1 MNLFKRKESNQKD
14 NDAVN
19 IGRVSIIPSTLD
31 DIYPYNLKTLDIL
44 KELKLKN
51 NVADAID
58 TIIYKTPDGK
68 MAFNT
73 YLRLANSGINIKWYR
88 AGQSVKSQPI
98 KKYDAEFREFASR
111 IGKTNSSGLD
121 GIIDELHGS
130 AIAHGGMGVEV
141 VIENLDDGIDDIYVV
156 DPVSIIEW
164 KWIPE
169 KKRYAAYQQQQ
180 GKKKDLFEGN
190 FFFVPFQPKIGHPD
204 GTFMFEPAI
213 LAITQQQQFL
223 NDSWAVLHRI
233 GYPRYHATVDSEKI
247 VNTVPDKSVKSI
259 KDAIDSAI
267 NTVAKLMRFVG
278 KDNDFVT
285 SDAIKIETVGAGV
298 NGSGIDIRAWNDV
311 IDVQVMNSFQ
321 ILQVLMNRLKSGS
334 YALSSVEFKIVRD
347 TIESMRRG
355 SKRIIEDICRMWARV
370 NGYQIVPKVEFNP
383 IDWQKEL
390 EKLDAQLKTLEIN
403 RRAEEYGYI
412 GKDEAAANTVGA
424 EKADNHDSDGMFE
437 YIKKDFT
444 IKNESNNNDNDI
456 INGGETENE
465 GNTGL

>member
-1 MNLFKRKESNQKD
+1 MDLFKKKD
-14 NDAVN
+14 SSKKDDTSIN
-19 IGRVSIIPSTLD
+19 IGRISIIPNELE
-31 DIYPYNLKTLDIL
+31 DIYSYNQKTLDIL
-44 KELKLKN
+44 KELKVKN

-58 TIIYKTPDGK
+58 TIVYKTPDGK

-73 YLRLANSGINIKWYR
+73 YLRLANNGINIQWYR
-88 AGQSVKSQPI
+88 AGKGVKSQPI

-130 AIAHGGMGVEV
+130 AITHGGMGVEV
-141 VIENLDDGIDDIYVV
+141 VIENLDEGIDDIYLV
-156 DPVSIIEW
+156 DPVSIVEW

-180 GKKKDLFEGN
+180 GEKRDLFDGN

-223 NDSWAVLHRI
+223 SDSWTVLHRI
-233 GYPRYHATVDSEKI
+233 GYPRYHATVDSERI
-247 VNTVPDKSVKSI
+247 VNSLSDKSSDGI
-259 KDAIDSAI
+259 KKAISSQIDS
-267 NTVAKLMRFVG
+267 VAKMMRFVG

-285 SDAIKIETVGAGV
+285 SDAIKVETLGGGA

-334 YALSSVEFKIVRD
+334 YALSSVEFKIVTD

-370 NGYQIVPKVEFNP
+370 NGYQIIPKVEFNP
-383 IDWQKEL
+383 IDWKKEL
-390 EKLDAQLKTLEIN
+390 DKLDAKIKLLEIN

-412 GKDEAAANTVGA
+412 GKDEAASNSMGV
-424 EKADNHDSDGMFE
+424 ENADNQNSNGMFE
-437 YIKKDFT
+437 YIKKNF
-444 IKNESNNNDNDI
+444 KEEKEENDI
-456 INGGETENE
+456 TDGGEIENGE
-465 GNTGL
+465 QK